1 MDDVNAF
8 LAAVL
13 PGLKAAETALH
24 NGDAAPRKALWS
36 QHEPVTLFGA
46 VATRI
51 GPDAAAAAFDA
62 LASRFSNCAF
72 WDYEI
77 LSAGTSGD
85 LAYLVGIEHTTASVG
100 GAAPLP
106 YELRVTTIFR
116 REDGDWKIIHRHG
129 DPLPGNDSTPLQLGR
144 LGGLREAADDGGA
157 SSSG

>member
-24 NGDAAPRKALWS
+24 NGDAAPRKAIWS
-36 QHEPVTLFGA
+36 HRDPVSLFGA
-46 VATRI
+46 VTTRI
-51 GPDAAAAAFDA
+51 GPDAAASAFDD

-77 LSAGTSGD
+77 LSAGASGD
-85 LAYLVGIEHTTASVG
+85 LAYLVGIEHTNASIG
-100 GAAPLP
+100 GAEPLP

-116 REDGDWKIIHRHG
+116 REDGEWKIIHRHG
-129 DPLPGNDSTPLQLGR
+129 DPLPGDDSTPLQLGR
-144 LGGLREAADDGGA
+144 LGGLRGSANDGGA
-157 SSSG
+157 GTSG